1 MEKIIIATDLNEMA
15 ASVIETGF
23 KLARKLNAVVDLL
36 CVVDKELNLL
46 AGSTGFVFDDQWAER
61 LTSATEKLTK
71 IQIENE
77 DLKINVVAFVG
88 YPKTDIL
95 SHITNENA
103 SFIVLGTHGRSGF
116 TQLLMGGTAEYIVRH
131 STIPVVVVPY
141 NIDKH

>member
-15 ASVIETGF
+15 TSVIETGF
-23 KLARKLNAVVDLL
+23 KLARKLNAAVDLL
-36 CVVDKELNLL
+36 CVVDKEFNLL
-46 AGSTGFVFDDQWAER
+46 AESTGFVFDNQWAER
-61 LTSATEKLTK
+61 LASATEQLTK
-71 IQIENE
+71 IQNENK
-77 DLKINVVAFVG
+77 DLEIKVVAYIG

-95 SHITNENA
+95 SHITNESA

-141 NIDKH
+141 NISKH